1 MQCNVKSLILIFN
14 IILITLLFIVVFI
27 HSFIHLICIMHWARK
42 LRNRYKYLTR
52 LVTTSRIP
60 SCLPRSL
67 ILFISSLDLL
77 IHGFTCCGKRVLD
90 LALCSG
96 VQLLGLLTECLSQI
110 LDPFVQSVSTSTFLV
125 EVNPASEAL
134 ILQ

>member
-1 MQCNVKSLILIFN
+1 MTNLASGDGEGDVEIAVHFLLGFLNRHLVGPLLELRILHADRGA
-14 IILITLLFIVVFI
+14 LRLHLGDGPVHVDIV
-27 HSFIHLICIMHWARK
+27 LG
-42 LRNRYKYLTR
+42 
-52 LVTTSRIP
+52 
-60 SCLPRSL
+60 
-67 ILFISSLDLL
+67 
-77 IHGFTCCGKRVLD
+77 IHGIRCGKRVLD
-90 LALCSG
+90 LALGSG